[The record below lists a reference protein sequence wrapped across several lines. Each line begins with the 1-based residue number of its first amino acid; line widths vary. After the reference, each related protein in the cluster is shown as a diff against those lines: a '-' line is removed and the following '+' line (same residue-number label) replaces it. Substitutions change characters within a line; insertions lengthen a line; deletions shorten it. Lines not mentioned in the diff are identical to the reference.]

1 MIEDDAEL
9 TLHKVEEEMIVG
21 VQLELV
27 RLDVAC
33 KSEPFNISRCF

>member
-27 RLDVAC
+27 RLVVTC
-33 KSEPFNISRCF
+33 KSEPVDIAF

>member
-21 VQLELV
+21 VQLLELV
-27 RLDVAC
+27 RCLVVSC
-33 KSEPFNISRCF
+33 KSEPVDIAF

>member
-27 RLDVAC
+27 RCLDVTC
-33 KSEPFNISRCF
+33 KSEPV